1 MSRALPSIA
10 LLTVVYAFVLASFK
24 PLDLLFGAIAS
35 GILVLSLSRFLF
47 IGHGWSATIRGGFL
61 SRVLAFPAYAAAVIW
76 DITQGTWTVTLYSLG
91 LRKLRSPGIVAV
103 PLGERTPVGVAV
115 SSLATT
121 LSPGTFLV
129 EVDWEREV
137 MLIHAIEAEDPDA
150 VRDSLEHMYQ
160 KYQKKVF
167 P

>member
-1 MSRALPSIA
+1 MSGFLGRLVAFP
-10 LLTVVYAFVLASFK
+10 VYAGV
-24 PLDLLFGAIAS
+24 
-35 GILVLSLSRFLF
+35 
-47 IGHGWSATIRGGFL
+47 
-61 SRVLAFPAYAAAVIW
+61 VIW
-76 DITQGTWTVTLYSLG
+76 DIIQGTWTVAAHSVG
-91 LRKLRSPGIVAV
+91 LKKLQSPGIVAV
-103 PLGERTPVGVAV
+103 PIGERTPVGVAV

-150 VRDSLEHMYQ
+150 VRDSLEYMYQ
-160 KYQKKVF
+160 RYQKRVF